1 MVAGLGI
8 MSSSLTGCLEV
19 FPARGRA
26 TGRECS
32 EQAAAL
38 GRWAGDLAGDN
49 AQMRA
54 WWQMEVRQL
63 GGSDDTRAIS
73 ADHEVKGLGV
83 LLG

>member
-1 MVAGLGI
+1 
-8 MSSSLTGCLEV
+8 
-19 FPARGRA
+19 
-26 TGRECS
+26 
-32 EQAAAL
+32 
-38 GRWAGDLAGDN
+38 
-49 AQMRA
+49 MRA